1 MKNKK
6 IAIIGK
12 GTAGSLAIA
21 SISHRTP
28 AELVWY
34 TDPNS
39 LPLSVGEGS
48 TLFLPEE
55 LTTTLDMDYQSLK
68 KIDGTF
74 KHGIRKINWGGSGDY
89 IHPFPLKNSGLHFNA
104 SKLQKHIQES
114 LQHKYHSV
122 ETNIKS
128 HDEIDADYII
138 DCSGKPSNYKDYNFI
153 DSIPVN
159 SSYIT
164 QCYWDFPKF
173 DYTLTIA
180 RPYGWVFGIPLQNR
194 CSIGYMYNSNINT
207 LEEVKEDVKNIFE
220 QFNLTPSEN
229 AKNINFENYYRK
241 ENFSSRV
248 AYNGNASSFLEP
260 LEATTIGT
268 TILNNFSII
277 EILYNNKDIS
287 VANSEY
293 LEELQG
299 VQNMIMLHY
308 LAGSKF
314 NTKFWEFASSKAE
327 QCLKN
332 NIDFKFFKMYQ
343 ESKFHLS
350 QNRISSLNY
359 RTQHFPEE
367 IGQWT
372 LDSYNINLKE
382 LNLYN
387 KIDNILNN
395 KKWL

>member
-1 MKNKK
+1 
-6 IAIIGK
+6 
-12 GTAGSLAIA
+12 
-21 SISHRTP
+21 
-28 AELVWY
+28 
-34 TDPNS
+34 
-39 LPLSVGEGS
+39 
-48 TLFLPEE
+48 
-55 LTTTLDMDYQSLK
+55 
-68 KIDGTF
+68 
-74 KHGIRKINWGGSGDY
+74 
-89 IHPFPLKNSGLHFNA
+89 
-104 SKLQKHIQES
+104 
-114 LQHKYHSV
+114 
-122 ETNIKS
+122 
-128 HDEIDADYII
+128 
-138 DCSGKPSNYKDYNFI
+138 
-153 DSIPVN
+153 
-159 SSYIT
+159 
-164 QCYWDFPKF
+164 
-173 DYTLTIA
+173 
-180 RPYGWVFGIPLQNR
+180 VFGIPLQNR
-194 CSIGYMYNSNINT
+194 CSIGYMYNSNIST

-220 QFNLTPSEN
+220 QFNLTPSEDT
-229 AKNINFENYYRK
+229 KNINFENYYRK
-241 ENFSSRV
+241 ENFGNRV

-277 EILYNNKDIS
+277 EILYNNKDIN

-314 NTKFWEFASSKAE
+314 NTKFWEFAGNKAE

-350 QNRISSLNY
+350 QNRNASLNY
-359 RTQHFPEE
+359 RAQHFPEE

-382 LNLYN
+382 LDLYN
-387 KIDNILNN
+387 KVDNILNN